1 MFVLKHLVCF
11 VLVLCGL
18 HLTAVAAE
26 QEGPVSDYL
35 LPVVEILSRG
45 EPDLMPVGGNEIEV
59 ITDGRRLWEAMLQD
73 IRNARKS
80 IRIEY
85 YRWAPDEA
93 GELIREAVLEKMAE
107 GVQVHILIENLCNP
121 FFPKSFYQKME
132 KAGAR
137 LLFFTDTDGS
147 FSRVFRGIS
156 HRDHRKILVVDEEIG
171 YTGGSNIVN
180 KYVDEW
186 RDTNIRIKG
195 PAVALLRRFFD
206 EMWEQRGG
214 EPVEASAFVPQPVE
228 GGVTVQM
235 CAFGGGDTIME
246 EAICQMLKLARE
258 RVYLQTPYFS
268 PTDSIV
274 RAMREA
280 AERGVDVRILLPKK
294 VDNPFMK
301 LVNESFYEECL
312 EKSVKIY
319 EYTPRF
325 DHTKMVLC
333 DRNLSLLGSTNLD
346 YRSLLINYEIAALVC
361 DAALTER
368 LSADF
373 LRLLDDAEEIT
384 LEGARAA
391 FRKDKHDRS
400 LWYSLRKRM

>member
-1 MFVLKHLVCF
+1 M
-11 VLVLCGL
+11 
-18 HLTAVAAE
+18 TAMAAE
-26 QEGPVSDYL
+26 GEGPVPDYL
-35 LPVVEILSRG
+35 RPVVELLSRDD
-45 EPDLMPVGGNEIEV
+45 PALMPVGGNEMEV
-59 ITDGRRLWEAMLQD
+59 FTDGHPLWERMLQD

-85 YRWAPDEA
+85 YRWSPDDA
-93 GELIREAVLEKMAE
+93 GDQIREAVLEKLAE
-107 GVQVHILIENLCNP
+107 GVQVQILIENICSP
-121 FFPKSFYQKME
+121 FFPKSFYRKME
-132 KAGAR
+132 KAGAQ

-147 FSRVFRGIS
+147 FSQVFRGVRY
-156 HRDHRKILVVDEEIG
+156 RDHRKILVVDDEIG
-171 YTGGSNIVN
+171 YTGGTNFGK
-180 KYVDEW
+180 KYRDVW